1 MLVSNNY
8 NRIKLVLVE
17 NNKSNKWLAAKLKMS
32 ETTVSNWCTN
42 NRQPSLPT
50 LFKIANAL
58 NINPKQL
65 INAE

>member
-1 MLVSNNY
+1 MSALSNY

-17 NNKSNKWLAAKLKMS
+17 NNKSNKWLAEKLKMS

-50 LFKIANAL
+50 LFKIAGAL
-58 NINPKQL
+58 DINPKNL
-65 INAE
+65 INA

>member
-1 MLVSNNY
+1 MSGLNNY

-17 NNKSNKWLAAKLKMS
+17 NNKSNKWLAKKLKMS

-50 LFKIANAL
+50 LFRIASVL
-58 NINPKQL
+58 DISPKNL
-65 INAE
+65 INA

>member
-1 MLVSNNY
+1 MSVLNNY

-17 NNKSNKWLAAKLKMS
+17 NNKSNKWLAEKLKMS

-50 LFKIANAL
+50 LFKIASAL
-58 NINPKQL
+58 NINPKTL
-65 INAE
+65 INA